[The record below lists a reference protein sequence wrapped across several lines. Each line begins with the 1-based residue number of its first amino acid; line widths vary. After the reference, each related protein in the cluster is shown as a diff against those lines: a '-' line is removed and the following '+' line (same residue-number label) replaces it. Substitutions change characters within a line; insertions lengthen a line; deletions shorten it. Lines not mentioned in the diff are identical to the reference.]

1 MRKYLA
7 VSILFILIGLK
18 TANADE
24 LYYGNA
30 EEVGGTFSSTS
41 SKNEEEELFLTP
53 LSVSIVTAKQVQQS
67 GITTIAEAMKLV
79 PGVIVR
85 KQTNGQFYVH
95 I

>member
-24 LYYGNA
+24 LYYGNS

-41 SKNEEEELFLTP
+41 SKNEEELFLTP
-53 LSVSIVTAKQVQQS
+53 LSVSIVTAKQIQ
-67 GITTIAEAMKLV
+67 
-79 PGVIVR
+79 
-85 KQTNGQFYVH
+85 
-95 I
+95 